1 MRKNMTFSL
10 QECEKKTIE
19 EVAQL
24 LNITPS
30 EYIRRRVL
38 SNAYALLERAER
50 GKLDEE
56 YKRDFFKK
64 NR

>member
-1 MRKNMTFSL
+1 MRVNFTFSL
-10 QECEKKTIE
+10 QESEKKAIQ
-19 EVAQL
+19 EVAKL

-30 EYIRRRVL
+30 DYIRRRVL
-38 SNAYALLERAER
+38 SNAYTILERAER

-56 YKRDFFKK
+56 YKNDFFKK

>member
-1 MRKNMTFSL
+1 MRKNITFSL
-10 QECEKKTIE
+10 QEMEKTIIE
-19 EVAQL
+19 QASAL

-38 SNAYALLERAER
+38 SNAYAILERAER
-50 GKLDEE
+50 GKLDDE
-56 YKRDFFKK
+56 YKREFFKK

>member
-1 MRKNMTFSL
+1 MRVNFTISMQDS
-10 QECEKKTIE
+10 EKKAIQ
-19 EVAQL
+19 EVAKL

-30 EYIRRRVL
+30 DYIRRRVL
-38 SNAYALLERAER
+38 PNAYMIIDRAER

-56 YKRDFFKK
+56 YKNDFFKK